1 MGLFLLCTAISG
13 GGFGLGFFF
22 LFFLMSPLSAFE
34 DINKTSIIHRS
45 TSSTCCEW
53 IVTLGG
59 LNNMWNNQSLRYS
72 CLGGSLFPPQKQK
85 FQGIILRFRVI
96 FSENLKSKL
105 WFNNLKVWL
114 TDVEK
119 YIFFLFGLVFSGWNK
134 LPRVCI
140 CACHPCQ
147 RQQSHKTHT
156 QNVVLA
162 QWNFVV
168 LKWI

>member
-1 MGLFLLCTAISG
+1 MHSSRITDIFIWVYFFYVQPYLVE
-13 GGFGLGFFF
+13 GLGFFF
-22 LFFLMSPLSAFE
+22 VFFLMSPLSAFE

-119 YIFFLFGLVFSGWNK
+119 YIFFCLVWFS
-134 LPRVCI
+134 V
-140 CACHPCQ
+140 AETSFHVFV
-147 RQQSHKTHT
+147 S
-156 QNVVLA
+156 VLA
-162 QWNFVV
+162 ILAKDNKVIRRTHRTLF
-168 LKWI
+168 

>member
-1 MGLFLLCTAISG
+1 MGLFLLCTGGFG
-13 GGFGLGFFF
+13 GGFGLGVFFI
-22 LFFLMSPLSAFE
+22 FFLMSPLSAFE

-119 YIFFLFGLVFSGWNK
+119 YIFFCLVWFS
-134 LPRVCI
+134 V
-140 CACHPCQ
+140 AETSFHVFV
-147 RQQSHKTHT
+147 S
-156 QNVVLA
+156 VLA
-162 QWNFVV
+162 ILAKDNKVIRHTHRTLF
-168 LKWI
+168 

>member
-13 GGFGLGFFF
+13 GGFGLGGFFI
-22 LFFLMSPLSAFE
+22 FFLMSPLSAFE

-119 YIFFLFGLVFSGWNK
+119 YIFFCLVWFS
-134 LPRVCI
+134 V
-140 CACHPCQ
+140 AETSFHVFV
-147 RQQSHKTHT
+147 S
-156 QNVVLA
+156 VLA
-162 QWNFVV
+162 ILAKDNKVIRHTHRTLF
-168 LKWI
+168 

>member
-13 GGFGLGFFF
+13 GGFGFVF

-85 FQGIILRFRVI
+85 FQGIILRFWVI

-119 YIFFLFGLVFSGWNK
+119 YIFFCLVWFS
-134 LPRVCI
+134 V
-140 CACHPCQ
+140 AETSFHVFV
-147 RQQSHKTHT
+147 S
-156 QNVVLA
+156 VLA
-162 QWNFVV
+162 ILAKDNKVIRHTHRTLF
-168 LKWI
+168 

>member
-22 LFFLMSPLSAFE
+22 IFFLMSPLSAFE

-119 YIFFLFGLVFSGWNK
+119 YIFFCLVWFS
-134 LPRVCI
+134 V
-140 CACHPCQ
+140 AETSFHVFV
-147 RQQSHKTHT
+147 S
-156 QNVVLA
+156 VLA
-162 QWNFVV
+162 ILAKDNKVIRHTHRTLF
-168 LKWI
+168 

>member
-13 GGFGLGFFF
+13 GGFGLGVFFI
-22 LFFLMSPLSAFE
+22 FFLMSPLSAFE

-119 YIFFLFGLVFSGWNK
+119 YIFFCLVWFS
-134 LPRVCI
+134 V
-140 CACHPCQ
+140 AETSFHVFV
-147 RQQSHKTHT
+147 S
-156 QNVVLA
+156 VLA
-162 QWNFVV
+162 ILAKDNKVIRHTHRTLF
-168 LKWI
+168 

>member
-13 GGFGLGFFF
+13 GGFGFVF

-85 FQGIILRFRVI
+85 VQGIILRFRVI

-119 YIFFLFGLVFSGWNK
+119 YIFFCLVWFS
-134 LPRVCI
+134 V
-140 CACHPCQ
+140 AETSFHVFV
-147 RQQSHKTHT
+147 S
-156 QNVVLA
+156 VLA
-162 QWNFVV
+162 ILAKDNKVIRHTHRTLF
-168 LKWI
+168 

>member
-13 GGFGLGFFF
+13 GGFGFVF

-119 YIFFLFGLVFSGWNK
+119 YIFFCLVWFS
-134 LPRVCI
+134 V
-140 CACHPCQ
+140 AETSFHVFV
-147 RQQSHKTHT
+147 S
-156 QNVVLA
+156 VLA
-162 QWNFVV
+162 ILAKDNKVIRHTHRTLF
-168 LKWI
+168 